1 MKDKL
6 NEESGLWKLI
16 LLPFKPGKWDIK
28 ERRRN
33 PFLIIK
39 DQKGKKKTNIV
50 AQACLTLCR
59 PMDCSQ
65 TGSSVHG
72 ILQARILEWV
82 AISFSR
88 GGLLNTGIKLRL
100 PALWADSLPSELPE
114 KPIKDQV
121 RILGPKLRN
130 WNKTNINKC

>member
-16 LLPFKPGKWDIK
+16 LLPFKPGKWGIE
-28 ERRRN
+28 ERRIN

-39 DQKGKKKTNIV
+39 DQKGKKKIIV

-59 PMDCSQ
+59 PMNCSQ
-65 TGSSVHG
+65 PGSSVHG

-88 GGLLNTGIKLRL
+88 GIFQSQGSNSGSLHCGQT
-100 PALWADSLPSELPE
+100 LPSELPG
-114 KPIKDQV
+114 KPIKDQG
-121 RILGPKLRN
+121 RLLSPKLRN
-130 WNKTNINKC
+130 WNKTNSK